1 MKRCV
6 RKRGAG
12 GFTLVEI
19 LIVVVIIGILA
30 AIAVPK
36 FSNASQV
43 ARENSLKEDLRLLRT
58 QISVYRANHQDVYPG
73 YPGGDAAQ
81 TPTQAA
87 MSDQLTL
94 YTDVFGNTS
103 ATMTGPYKLGPY
115 MPQLPQNPV
124 TGYATVK
131 MLGPGDSFTADQ
143 TTGWLYQ
150 PSSGAIKP
158 NLSGGDSEGHPYS
171 NY

>member
-1 MKRCV
+1 MSTKLQN
-6 RKRGAG
+6 RGVG

-36 FSNASQV
+36 LSNASQV

-73 YPGGDAAQ
+73 FPGGDAGQ
-81 TPTQAA
+81 TPTQQAFN
-87 MSDQLTL
+87 DQLTL
-94 YTDVFGNTS
+94 YTDLFGNTS
-103 ATMTGPYKLGPY
+103 ATQTGPYKLGPY
-115 MPQLPQNPV
+115 MPQVPANPV
-124 TGYATVK
+124 NFLATVK
-131 MLGPGDSFTADQ
+131 MLAAGDAFTADK

-150 PSSGAIKP
+150 PSTGLIKP
-158 NLSGGDSEGHPYS
+158 NVDGGDTEGHPFS